1 MAKKNENTLLILA
14 GVALVGYFAFK
25 NGLFTHPA
33 AVAAP
38 AVQPGAALLP
48 PSYAVQDPHQIAI
61 EQPAPDVI
69 GIYAPNLDPT
79 GRSITLY

>member
-1 MAKKNENTLLILA
+1 MAKKSNNTIWILA
-14 GVALVGYFAFK
+14 AVAVAGYLAFK
-25 NGLFTHPA
+25 NGLLTHPA

-38 AVQPGAALLP
+38 AVQPGNALLP